1 MAQYRVLASEGRQ
14 RYIYTK
20 THKNIKEKK
29 NFTQVTKQ
37 STNLLPFFSQLLRG
51 GDQPVLGF
59 LLLSGSSAG
68 PAVDPARPP
77 LPVRE
82 Q

>member
-29 NFTQVTKQ
+29 KKALIVKII
-37 STNLLPFFSQLLRG
+37 
-51 GDQPVLGF
+51 
-59 LLLSGSSAG
+59 SGHK
-68 PAVDPARPP
+68 
-77 LPVRE
+77 
-82 Q
+82 

>member
-29 NFTQVTKQ
+29 KIINETCYMAIQQHHSMLHIDIEYNVC
-37 STNLLPFFSQLLRG
+37 LPIPKITPYYQN
-51 GDQPVLGF
+51 
-59 LLLSGSSAG
+59 
-68 PAVDPARPP
+68 
-77 LPVRE
+77 
-82 Q
+82 